1 MIIFEKKFLDK
12 NKLKKFDDLNSFSNV
27 IQPKIEELK
36 KDYLH
41 KGLWRRNIFKNDNE
55 ICLELGCGKGEYT
68 VELAKRN
75 PHINYIGIDIKGARI
90 WSGASESKKLKNIF
104 FLRTRIEFL
113 NNFFDKGEINLIWIT
128 FPDPHIKKRSES
140 RRLTHKNFLNIYK
153 TILSR
158 KGFVNL
164 KTDSEFLHGYTLGVL
179 SNLNCKI
186 IQSTHDL
193 YNSQICSKDCEIK
206 TYYEEKFLKLGKKI
220 TYIKFKFE
228 Y

>member
-1 MIIFEKKFLDK
+1 MGK
-12 NKLKKFDDLNSFSNV
+12 NKLKKFDDLNNFSNV

-90 WSGASESKKLKNIF
+90 WSGANESKKLKNIF

-113 NNFFDKGEINLIWIT
+113 NKFIDK
-128 FPDPHIKKRSES
+128 
-140 RRLTHKNFLNIYK
+140 
-153 TILSR
+153 
-158 KGFVNL
+158 
-164 KTDSEFLHGYTLGVL
+164 
-179 SNLNCKI
+179 
-186 IQSTHDL
+186 
-193 YNSQICSKDCEIK
+193 
-206 TYYEEKFLKLGKKI
+206 
-220 TYIKFKFE
+220 
-228 Y
+228 

>member
-1 MIIFEKKFLDK
+1 MGK
-12 NKLKKFDDLNSFSNV
+12 NKLKKFDDLNNFSNV

-90 WSGASESKKLKNIF
+90 WSGANESKKLKNIF

-113 NNFFDKGEINLIWIT
+113 NYFFDKGEINLIWIT

-140 RRLTHKNFLNIYK
+140 RRLTHKNFLNIYN

-186 IQSTHDL
+186 IKSTHDL

>member
-1 MIIFEKKFLDK
+1 MEK
-12 NKLKKFDDLNSFSNV
+12 
-27 IQPKIEELK
+27 E
-36 KDYLH
+36 H
-41 KGLWRRNIFKNDNE
+41 FKNDNE

-113 NNFFDKGEINLIWIT
+113 NNFFDQGEINLIWIT

>member
-1 MIIFEKKFLDK
+1 MKKTLGK
-12 NKLKKFDDLNSFSNV
+12 NKLKKFDDLNNFSNV

-41 KGLWRRNIFKNDNE
+41 KGLWRSNIFKNNNE

-90 WSGASESKKLKNIF
+90 WSGASKSKKLKNIF

-113 NNFFDKGEINLIWIT
+113 NNFFDKQEINLIWIT

-140 RRLTHKNFLNIYK
+140 RRLTHKNFLNVYK

-164 KTDSEFLHGYTLGVL
+164 KTDSEFLHVYTLGVL

-186 IQSTHDL
+186 IKSTHDL
-193 YNSQICSKDCEIK
+193 YNSQICSKDSEIK
-206 TYYEEKFLKLGKKI
+206 TYYEKKFLKLGKKI